1 MDVYNTIEQEES
13 IVEASARLKNL
24 RWYLRLWVFLVEEQ
38 SWLFL
43 FVLGTFG
50 ALVIIFRCFAV
61 RDLRFYKKKGG
72 VVCGFLYRFTSEF
85 TECGCGNDFNS
96 VSSCF
101 GLVCFWSGAGSRCW
115 CECSCHLA
123 ACCRIWHS

>member
-1 MDVYNTIEQEES
+1 MNLADVKALLEQEPVRAFPEGVAEDPMSMDVYNTMEQEES

-50 ALVIIFRCFAV
+50 ALVIIYRCFA
-61 RDLRFYKKKGG
+61 
-72 VVCGFLYRFTSEF
+72 C
-85 TECGCGNDFNS
+85 
-96 VSSCF
+96 
-101 GLVCFWSGAGSRCW
+101 A
-115 CECSCHLA
+115 
-123 ACCRIWHS
+123 